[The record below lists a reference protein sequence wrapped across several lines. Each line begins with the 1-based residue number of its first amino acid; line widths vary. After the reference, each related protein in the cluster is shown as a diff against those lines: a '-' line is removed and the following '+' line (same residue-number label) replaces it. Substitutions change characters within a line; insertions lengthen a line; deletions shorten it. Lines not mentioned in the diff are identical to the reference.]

1 MRNCNK
7 ERTCGD
13 ITPQKWLTKVTMGCA
28 YSMLLALLCVACS
41 REEELY
47 QAPYADSND
56 KKVGRQETER
66 VEPADQHD
74 GRYSLYLYEFEG
86 KGPAHTVADIK
97 KYGLDDMGSR
107 GSEVS
112 VKVRIEWPDE
122 KAGLSADALAKVRK
136 TILWMAFA
144 HTPEISPYSVPE
156 SLGETEES
164 LRKRDKELW
173 KEYKGEDR
181 DLDEYGLQPA
191 DWALLAGDA
200 LSHETGRLPAKDD
213 GRVTTKTI
221 ELGMAGIKEHAQ
233 SCYKCAPP
241 EKMNDSWWHCCS
253 QWTFAVDLHLEWPF
267 GFAAKE
273 NAEWYERPVLC
284 VWNDG
289 YDRDGG
295 NGCHESYIS
304 KVFSLPDGRELGIE
318 DYFAAD
324 KLKALTAF
332 VTKRFLAEH
341 SDSVEASEEEIEEV
355 LKGDECLLDLADDEV
370 SMLVNKEGIK
380 WTWAPYSILPGC
392 DGAPSIFIKWQD
404 LKEFLDKNKGSRGL

>member
-1 MRNCNK
+1 MKNCNNN
-7 ERTCGD
+7 RTCGD

-47 QAPYADSND
+47 QSPYADSNE

-267 GFAAKE
+267 GLAPKE
-273 NAEWYERPVLC
+273 GAEWYERPVLC
-284 VWNDG
+284 VWNGG

-341 SDSVEASEEEIEEV
+341 SDSVEASEEEIEEA
-355 LKGDECLLDLADDEV
+355 LKGGEPLLDLADDEV

-392 DGAPSIFIKWQD
+392 DGAPTIFIKWQD
-404 LKEFLDKNKGSRGL
+404 LRKFKVEK

>member
-1 MRNCNK
+1 MRNCNNN
-7 ERTCGD
+7 RTCGD
-13 ITPQKWLTKVTMGCA
+13 ITPQKWLTKVAMGCA

-47 QAPYADSND
+47 QAPYADSNE

-173 KEYKGEDR
+173 KEYEGEDR

-267 GFAAKE
+267 GLSPKE
-273 NAEWYERPVLC
+273 EAEWYERPVLC

-341 SDSVEASEEEIEEV
+341 SDSVEASEEEIEEA
-355 LKGDECLLDLADDEV
+355 LKDDECLLDLADDEV

-404 LKEFLDKNKGSRGL
+404 LRKFKVEK

>member
-1 MRNCNK
+1 MRNRYNN
-7 ERTCGD
+7 RTCGD
-13 ITPQKWLTKVTMGCA
+13 ITPQKWLTKVAMGCA

-47 QAPYADSND
+47 QSPYADSNE

-191 DWALLAGDA
+191 DWALLVGDV

-267 GFAAKE
+267 GLAPKE
-273 NAEWYERPVLC
+273 GAEWYERPVLC

-341 SDSVEASEEEIEEV
+341 SDSVEASEEEIEEA
-355 LKGDECLLDLADDEV
+355 LKDDECLLDLADDEV

-404 LKEFLDKNKGSRGL
+404 LRKFKVEK

>member
-1 MRNCNK
+1 M
-7 ERTCGD
+7 E
-13 ITPQKWLTKVTMGCA
+13 Q
-28 YSMLLALLCVACS
+28 
-41 REEELY
+41 
-47 QAPYADSND
+47 
-56 KKVGRQETER
+56 
-66 VEPADQHD
+66 
-74 GRYSLYLYEFEG
+74 
-86 KGPAHTVADIK
+86 
-97 KYGLDDMGSR
+97 
-107 GSEVS
+107 
-112 VKVRIEWPDE
+112 
-122 KAGLSADALAKVRK
+122 
-136 TILWMAFA
+136 
-144 HTPEISPYSVPE
+144 
-156 SLGETEES
+156 
-164 LRKRDKELW
+164 
-173 KEYKGEDR
+173 KGEDR

-213 GRVTTKTI
+213 GRVTTKMI
-221 ELGMAGIKEHAQ
+221 ELGMAGIKERAQ

-253 QWTFAVDLHLEWPF
+253 QWTFAVDLHLDWPF
-267 GFAAKE
+267 GFTAKE

-341 SDSVEASEEEIEEV
+341 SDSVEASEEEIEEA
-355 LKGDECLLDLADDEV
+355 LKDDECLLDLADDEV

-392 DGAPSIFIKWQD
+392 DGAPTIFIKWQD
-404 LKEFLDKNKGSRGL
+404 LRKFKVEK